1 MTGVPPGIV
10 RTLTMVTEG
19 LTGVIRM
26 RILRGTAR
34 CTLSLMTHLA
44 MTIVAMGPKQMSIR
58 HPVVCRAS
66 LWELDT

>member
-10 RTLTMVTEG
+10 RRTLTMVTEG

-34 CTLSLMTHLA
+34 CTLRLITHLA
-44 MTIVAMGPKQMSIR
+44 MMIVAMEPKQMS
-58 HPVVCRAS
+58 V
-66 LWELDT
+66 